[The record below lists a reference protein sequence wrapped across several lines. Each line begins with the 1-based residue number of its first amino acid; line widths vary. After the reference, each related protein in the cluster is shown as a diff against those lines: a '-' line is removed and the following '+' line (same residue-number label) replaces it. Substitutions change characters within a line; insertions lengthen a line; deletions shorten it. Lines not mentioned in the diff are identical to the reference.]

1 MKRIAALL
9 VLAFAATHANA
20 GLFSDDDARKQ
31 IQDLQT
37 QVNAQAQRI
46 QILEAGNKNMLN
58 LVNQIQQLQQDLATL
73 RGQNETLQ
81 YNLDEATKR
90 QKDLYVDL
98 DTRVRNIEQAK
109 AQAAQQQQASVQQTL
124 DAAVGLAKNGKN
136 KEAAAA
142 LTQFIQ
148 ANPDSDQTP
157 VAQYWL
163 GVSQTGLKNYKA
175 AQSAYA
181 AALEAAPDSAIAPD
195 ALYGRAVAANASG
208 DKKSARAYLLQL
220 LEKYPSSDKAA
231 IAKKA
236 LLTTN

>member
-9 VLAFAATHANA
+9 VLAFATTHANA

-31 IQDLQT
+31 IVDLQT
-37 QVNAQAQRI
+37 QVSSQDQRI
-46 QILEAGNKNMLN
+46 QFLEAANKRMLD
-58 LVNQIQQLQQDLATL
+58 LVNQLEQLKQDLATL

-98 DTRVRNIEQAK
+98 DTRVRTIEQAK
-109 AQAAQQQQASVQQTL
+109 AQAVQEQQASNQQSL
-124 DAAVGLAKNGKN
+124 DAAIALAKGGKN
-136 KEAAAA
+136 KDAVNA

-148 ANPDSDQTP
+148 ANPDSAHTAT
-157 VAQYWL
+157 AQYWL

-175 AQSAYA
+175 AQAAYGA
-181 AALEAAPDSAIAPD
+181 VLDQAPDDPVAPD
-195 ALYGRAVAANASG
+195 ALYGRAVAANAAG
-208 DKKSARAYLLQL
+208 DKKGARAYLLQL